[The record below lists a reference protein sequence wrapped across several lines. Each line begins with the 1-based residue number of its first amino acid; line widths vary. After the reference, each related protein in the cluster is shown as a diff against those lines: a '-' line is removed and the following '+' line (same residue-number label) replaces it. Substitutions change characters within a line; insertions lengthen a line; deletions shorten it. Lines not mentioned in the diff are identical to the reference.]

1 MSRVIIDASG
11 DADVAAWAGVPF
23 EKSEDLLYP
32 SLMFRINGV
41 DVEAADV
48 PGQIT
53 IGVRYTVRANNTR
66 FNLVYPFYLNEA
78 EGRRP

>member
-1 MSRVIIDASG
+1 MRFQSVIAL
-11 DADVAAWAGVPF
+11 AVAALLAGCGWF
-23 EKSEDLLYP
+23 GLKTRSD
-32 SLMFRINGV
+32 
-41 DVEAADV
+41 AASDV
-48 PGQIT
+48 PGEIT